1 MFNWLVVMAANIS
14 INMTNITQDWVVT
27 GFSPY
32 VVMFGNFFWGMFFGF
47 IGAGIYVNSPN
58 TMHSLIY
65 LAMVGFV
72 FAIILPYGLVAILG
86 LLLCF
91 FGTVVVYRTYIS
103 HRSQG

>member
-1 MFNWLVVMAANIS
+1 MYNWFLVMAANIS
-14 INMTNITQDWVVT
+14 VNLSNITENWVIT

-32 VVMFGNFFWGMFFGF
+32 IDMFGNFFWGMFFGF
-47 IGAGIYVNSPN
+47 IGAGIYANSPN

-72 FAIILPYGLVAILG
+72 FAVIFPFGLVAIFG
-86 LLLCF
+86 LLLSF
-91 FGTVVVYRTYIS
+91 FATVIVYRTYIG